1 MVDYTFLIS
10 LIGVVIGA
18 LMIIFGRKK
27 KIIWIPG
34 LILVV
39 AGGIMSFFYIRMFY
53 QGIWDS
59 QKNQQSQVSG
69 GLTTYNKPYVYY

>member
-53 QGIWDS
+53 QGI
-59 QKNQQSQVSG
+59 
-69 GLTTYNKPYVYY
+69 